1 MARKSVR
8 SLLLTALLATPL
20 LSYATQYPLTVTDLD
35 GRQVTL
41 AKEPQRII
49 LQDGRDIMTLA
60 LLDRDNPFKRLVA
73 WNNLAKKQDV
83 ATWQMLKTTWPQSA
97 TILDMGFS
105 DKGNVDLE
113 SVIARQPDLMIAQL
127 RARPALMESGVIDK
141 LSALHVPVLFVDYE
155 IAPAKDT
162 APSIDLLGK
171 VLNRESQAKA
181 FTDYYRQQL
190 QTIRQKTAAITPKAN
205 VFVEAL
211 AGNSDACCFTHG
223 HSGWGGL
230 VEAVGANNIGS
241 QLLPGASGFVSLE
254 KIISMKPDAW
264 IMTGSKRG
272 NSQVLPLG
280 YAVKPEAVKAQAQT
294 LLARPGVSQIPAVQE
309 KRAYGVYHHFYNH
322 PWNIVG
328 MKTWRKI
335 STRRPSAIST
345 RMRRTIILCAIS
357 PTCRTSRSSSPGSR
371 ASKYSMR
378 LTSDSVLDG
387 LPAGTSGMMNDYRRI
402 VRRRLLL
409 ILLLTLLIVAS
420 LLLDF
425 MLGPSGLPLQ
435 SLWQTLTDPA
445 SADPGTRA
453 IVWDIRLPYAVMA
466 IIVGL
471 ALGLAGAEMQTI
483 LNNPLASPF
492 TLGVSSAAAFGAALA
507 IVLGIGLPGIP
518 GQWFISA
525 NAFIFALLAALLL
538 DGISRW
544 TQVATS
550 GVILFGIALVFTFNA
565 LVSMLQFIANEDTLQ
580 GLVFWTMGSI
590 DRASW
595 SKVAILLV
603 ALALVMPLSLRSA
616 WKLTALRLGEDRAI
630 SFGINVRR
638 LRLTTLLR
646 ISILSALSVAF
657 VGPIGFI
664 GLVAPHIARMLF
676 GEDHRFYLPASALI
690 GALVLSLASIA
701 SKNLIP
707 GAIIPVGI
715 VTSLVGVPFFLSI
728 ILRHRGQV

>member
-105 DKGNVDLE
+105 DKG
-113 SVIARQPDLMIAQL
+113 
-127 RARPALMESGVIDK
+127 SGVIDK

-328 MKTWRKI
+328 MEYLAKDI
-335 STRRPSAIST
+335 YPQAFGDLNPDES
-345 RMRRTIILCAIS
+345 
-357 PTCRTSRSSSPGSR
+357 
-371 ASKYSMR
+371 YH
-378 LTSDSVLDG
+378 
-387 LPAGTSGMMNDYRRI
+387 YI
-402 VRRRLLL
+402 VRHF
-409 ILLLTLLIVAS
+409 T
-420 LLLDF
+420 D
-425 MLGPSGLPLQ
+425 LPDQPFVFSWQQ
-435 SLWQTLTDPA
+435 S
-445 SADPGTRA
+445 
-453 IVWDIRLPYAVMA
+453 
-466 IIVGL
+466 
-471 ALGLAGAEMQTI
+471 E
-483 LNNPLASPF
+483 
-492 TLGVSSAAAFGAALA
+492 
-507 IVLGIGLPGIP
+507 
-518 GQWFISA
+518 
-525 NAFIFALLAALLL
+525 
-538 DGISRW
+538 
-544 TQVATS
+544 
-550 GVILFGIALVFTFNA
+550 
-565 LVSMLQFIANEDTLQ
+565 
-580 GLVFWTMGSI
+580 
-590 DRASW
+590 
-595 SKVAILLV
+595 
-603 ALALVMPLSLRSA
+603 
-616 WKLTALRLGEDRAI
+616 
-630 SFGINVRR
+630 
-638 LRLTTLLR
+638 
-646 ISILSALSVAF
+646 
-657 VGPIGFI
+657 
-664 GLVAPHIARMLF
+664 
-676 GEDHRFYLPASALI
+676 
-690 GALVLSLASIA
+690 
-701 SKNLIP
+701 
-707 GAIIPVGI
+707 
-715 VTSLVGVPFFLSI
+715 
-728 ILRHRGQV
+728 